1 MAAKQLKVN
10 SFTTR
15 QFVADGLLVK
25 QLAAQVGCQTLCS
38 RQFAAETAGSEQVRS

>member
-25 QLAAQVGCQTLCS
+25 QLAVHRLGAK
-38 RQFAAETAGSEQVRS
+38 RFAETVSLADCLEQTV